1 MAEAE
6 SEDEFVTRVG
16 EGEASKS
23 LKLSPASNGGR
34 MLESLGR
41 EMTRGCGVEVTAGL
55 EVEGGSSNDFLGDGM
70 IEGESLIS
78 RDSFLSGLKSG
89 AVGLSCTGAV

>member
-1 MAEAE
+1 VAEAE
-6 SEDEFVTRVG
+6 S

-41 EMTRGCGVEVTAGL
+41 EMTRGCGVEVTAGMEVEV

>member
-1 MAEAE
+1 VAEAE
-6 SEDEFVTRVG
+6 SEEDEFVTRVG

-41 EMTRGCGVEVTAGL
+41 EMTRGCGLEVTG
-55 EVEGGSSNDFLGDGM
+55 VEGGSSNDFLGEGM

-78 RDSFLSGLKSG
+78 SDSFLSGLKSG